1 MVHVASYINPSDRRP
16 LSLISLEFLAPHTGQ
31 SSQLVVDA
39 NGGGAQFL
47 PTVPR
52 SALNL
57 PITPSREHWRES
69 AYECSM

>member
-1 MVHVASYINPSDRRP
+1 MWEDGGGDSASYP
-16 LSLISLEFLAPHTGQ
+16 ISLRIVAPHTGQ

-39 NGGGAQFL
+39 NRRSAQFL